1 MKVAFLGF
9 REALAYAW
17 QKEYITEPERS
28 KENGFA
34 QSLPHSPP
42 LIGNGDWRLNGVPPR
57 HTKAYSL
64 KKVFHLSATLDRD
77 KFMKAPLVLLTA
89 LFIASAHQT
98 LSGETSG
105 DWTYSV
111 SDNQAT
117 ITGYSG
123 AGGAVDIPAVVNE
136 ISVVK
141 VGDGSPPIFGNGN
154 TTVTSVTIP
163 DSVTSIGVDAFLDCT
178 SLESVTIPDSVTSMG
193 DYAFYVCTSL
203 TSVTI
208 GNSVESIG
216 DYAFGNCP
224 KLTSVTIGNSVES
237 IGDFAFLDCSSLT
250 SITIPDSVTSI
261 GEAAFDSCTSLTS
274 LTIGNSVMSIGED
287 AFGGC
292 SSLASIT
299 IPDSVTSIG
308 DYAFLGCTILTSI
321 TVDAGNSNYSSVD
334 GVLFN
339 KLQTLLIQYP
349 AAILDDSYTIP
360 DGVTSIGAGAFL
372 GCTSLTSI
380 TVDAGNSNYSSV
392 DGVLF
397 NKLQTLLIQY
407 PAGIL
412 DDSYTI
418 PDSVTSIGVAAFA
431 DCTAVTSVTIPD
443 SVMSIGDYAFADCN
457 NLISVTIPDS
467 VTSIGED
474 AFSYCTSLTSITI
487 PESVTSIG
495 EYAFSN
501 CSNLTSVTLPILFI
515 DSYPSFSLSS
525 EQVLLYGG
533 TSGDWTYSVSDSQAT
548 ITGYSGAGGAVDFP
562 SVVNEFSVVAVGNGW
577 PPIFGTG
584 NTTMTSVTIPDSVT
598 SIGDYAF
605 AFCSSLTSVTI
616 PDSVTSI
623 GSGAFAYCRSLT
635 SITIPDSVT
644 SIGDYA
650 FEKCT
655 NLTSITIPDSVTSIG
670 DFAFIDCTN
679 LTSITIPDSVTSI
692 GYYAFD
698 DCTNL
703 TSVTLPATLFVEGN
717 YSDYSLSAEQVRVEK
732 TSIDTFVANAETTA
746 RTTGQTDVTSD
757 PATYSLYT
765 AGNVSTAEAASRA
778 LGQTDIT
785 SDPATFSLYTAG
797 DVSTAEAT
805 SRTLGQADVTSDP
818 ATYSLYTAGEVTAS
832 SGPRQSVCNLFN
844 F

>member
-64 KKVFHLSATLDRD
+64 KKVFHFSATLDRD

-457 NLISVTIPDS
+457 NLISVTILGSVTIIGDQAFDSCTSLASVTIPDS
-467 VTSIGED
+467 VTSIGGD
-474 AFSYCTSLTSITI
+474 AFYGCTS
-487 PESVTSIG
+487 
-495 EYAFSN
+495 
-501 CSNLTSVTLPILFI
+501 LTSVTLPILFS

-525 EQVLLYGG
+525 EQVLLYGSPVARDVPLSNNF
-533 TSGDWTYSVSDSQAT
+533 T
-548 ITGYSGAGGAVDFP
+548 AGQ
-562 SVVNEFSVVAVGNGW
+562 N
-577 PPIFGTG
+577 
-584 NTTMTSVTIPDSVT
+584 
-598 SIGDYAF
+598 
-605 AFCSSLTSVTI
+605 
-616 PDSVTSI
+616 
-623 GSGAFAYCRSLT
+623 
-635 SITIPDSVT
+635 
-644 SIGDYA
+644 
-650 FEKCT
+650 
-655 NLTSITIPDSVTSIG
+655 
-670 DFAFIDCTN
+670 
-679 LTSITIPDSVTSI
+679 
-692 GYYAFD
+692 
-698 DCTNL
+698 
-703 TSVTLPATLFVEGN
+703 
-717 YSDYSLSAEQVRVEK
+717 
-732 TSIDTFVANAETTA
+732 
-746 RTTGQTDVTSD
+746 DVTSD

-765 AGNVSTAEAASRA
+765 AS
-778 LGQTDIT
+778 
-785 SDPATFSLYTAG
+785 
-797 DVSTAEAT
+797 DVSTAESV
-805 SRTLGQADVTSDP
+805 SRILGQQD
-818 ATYSLYTAGEVTAS
+818 VTAS
-832 SGPRQSVCNLFN
+832 PSVYDLHTSTELAEATAAARTIVNVSARVNLGAEETVIPGFVVLGESKQLLIRAIGPKLADLGVPSPLPDPTMTIYRTRYDGQPNDVVAIIDDWKADGADVAAINAAMATARAFPLEPVADFQGNPLPTDDTKSAATLITLSVGVYTVVVTSADGGEGDVLVEAYEVY
-844 F
+844 